1 MQSFYSGPE
10 RRKAVSSQTD
20 QSSQDKLI
28 SLVKKALSSIT
39 LRQGVREAKLRSP
52 QSYAFHALS
61 AATLALDICR
71 AIYASSD
78 LGKRQLEKLS
88 EMYNL
93 PFEDLCFYGG
103 LLHDW
108 NKLEGGEEA
117 AKNIIKRL
125 GLPEREFLYG
135 IPTMAEGHL
144 PDNLH
149 MPLWASIKLAD
160 MLLISGIGSAKEVF
174 RLANSDAYK
183 DAVKALEGYGLE
195 LNYISSTFR
204 LFTLVASKDLLDELF
219 NKDVGYFPLISYSD
233 GLVFLRKKGA
243 QPIVLSKVLDLLN
256 RKVFSSSSDII
267 EEKVGEIEKC
277 IRNKEDLF
285 RQMNLDVKSVIYDK
299 KGRVKQLNVFL
310 HPRVCKP
317 FEDVVGILDNKS
329 KIEVAK
335 RVIEKLRRDIPF
347 GVLIY
352 FVSMFSKSK
361 SNKDYIR
368 KGLGIKEKK
377 SLSYLENIKDVQ
389 GTIDKILELLEKR
402 YSAAQ
407 GVDYTLLY
415 YVKHSFSGNV
425 IDDLPHINKSPK
437 DYCVVCGMP
446 IYSDNPVRFAQYASE
461 LKGRAEIWIPRE
473 KGLEEI
479 DKVSKYWKVCPI
491 CIYEANL
498 MKDRIKP
505 PYFIVTFYPGIPI
518 SLMNII
524 DFNFG
529 QGIRYRVDED
539 ETYLEAFESMG
550 GKLSP
555 YIKKAVP
562 AYFSSKVI
570 IKASEVTNLRLSTRL
585 SKSALNRLLPYAPML
600 SIIFLTSPVSISSEV
615 HEIPITHE
623 KVISLTSTYNYNF
636 MKSLGSNLATL
647 LSLLAYSAKY
657 YAISKVCGKSDLDN
671 CLSYLTAESDL
682 YSSVDPALGVLSIG
696 MGVGTPL
703 GDDERFFSSFL
714 PVSGFLLKVA
724 GMVSEMGGTI
734 RYSIFSMANVLK
746 DIIKSQKVSKYDVT
760 GFLRDGIDVFFKTS
774 SVVKDREDR
783 VELSVN
789 AAISSLENKY
799 PLDDPHRIQVY
810 SALQKLFDTLY
821 EIEEEADRSLAI
833 SIANT
838 FSNWLYIAYKLVS
851 QGDKS

>member
-1 MQSFYSGPE
+1 VGN
-10 RRKAVSSQTD
+10 QTD

-103 LLHDW
+103 FIHDW
-108 NKLEGGEEA
+108 NKLEGGEGA
-117 AKNIIKRL
+117 AKDLIKKL

-144 PDNLH
+144 PDNQH
-149 MPLWASIKLAD
+149 IPLWVSIKLAD
-160 MLLISGIGSAKEVF
+160 MLLISDIGSAKDVLLF
-174 RLANSDAYK
+174 ASSDAYK

-256 RKVFSSSSDII
+256 GKVFSSSSDVI
-267 EEKVGEIEKC
+267 EEKVIEIEKC

-285 RQMNLDVKSVIYDK
+285 RQMNLDVKSVIYDEK
-299 KGRVKQLNVFL
+299 TGEVKQLNVFL
-310 HPRVCKP
+310 PPRVCKP
-317 FEDVVGILDNKS
+317 FEDVVGNLDNNS

-335 RVIEKLRRDIPF
+335 RVIEKLRRDVPF

-352 FVSMFSKSK
+352 FVNKFSKSDE
-361 SNKDYIR
+361 DYIR
-368 KGLGIKEKK
+368 EGLGIKEKK
-377 SLSYLENIKDVQ
+377 SLSYLENIKDIQ
-389 GTIDKILELLEKR
+389 GMIDKIVGLLEKR
-402 YSAAQ
+402 YSASQ

-425 IDDLPHINKSPK
+425 IDDLPQIDKSPK

-446 IYSDNPVRFAQYASE
+446 IYSDKPVRFVQYASE

-473 KGLEEI
+473 KGLEDI
-479 DKVSKYWKVCPI
+479 DKVRDNWKVCPI

-524 DFNFG
+524 DFDFG
-529 QGIRYRVDED
+529 QGIRYHVDED

-550 GKLSP
+550 GRLSP

-570 IKASEVTNLRLSTRL
+570 IKASEVTDLDLSTRL

-600 SIIFLTSPVSISSEV
+600 SITFITSPVSISSEV

-623 KVISLTSTYNYNF
+623 KVISLTSMYNYNF

-647 LSLLAYSAKY
+647 YSLLAYSAKY

-671 CLSYLTAESDL
+671 CLNYLTEESDL

-703 GDDERFFSSFL
+703 GNDERFFSSFL

-734 RYSIFSMANVLK
+734 RSSIFSMANALK

-783 VELSVN
+783 VGISVN

-799 PLDDPHRIQVY
+799 PLDDSHRIQVY

>member
-1 MQSFYSGPE
+1 MQSFYSGSE
-10 RRKAVSSQTD
+10 RRKAVSNQTD

-39 LRQGVREAKLRSP
+39 LGQGVREAKLRSP

-108 NKLEGGEEA
+108 NKLEGGEGA
-117 AKNIIKRL
+117 AKDLIKKL

-144 PDNLH
+144 PDNQH
-149 MPLWASIKLAD
+149 IPLWVSIKLAD
-160 MLLISGIGSAKEVF
+160 MLLISDIGSAKDVF
-174 RLANSDAYK
+174 RLASSDAYQ

-219 NKDVGYFPLISYSD
+219 NKDVSYFPLISYSD

-256 RKVFSSSSDII
+256 RKVFSSSSDVID
-267 EEKVGEIEKC
+267 EKVIEIEKC

-285 RQMNLDVKSVIYDK
+285 RQMNLDVKSVIYDEK
-299 KGRVKQLNVFL
+299 TGEVKQLNVFL
-310 HPRVCKP
+310 PSRVCKP
-317 FEDVVGILDNKS
+317 FEDVVGNLDNKS

-335 RVIEKLRRDIPF
+335 RVIEKLRHDVPF

-352 FVSMFSKSK
+352 FVNRFSKSDE
-361 SNKDYIR
+361 DYIR
-368 KGLGIKEKK
+368 KGLGIKEK

-389 GTIDKILELLEKR
+389 GMIDKIVGLLEKR
-402 YSAAQ
+402 YSATQ

-415 YVKHSFSGNV
+415 YVKRSFSGNV
-425 IDDLPHINKSPK
+425 IDDLPHIDKSPK

-446 IYSDNPVRFAQYASE
+446 IYSDNPVRFVQYASE

-473 KGLEEI
+473 KGLEDI
-479 DKVSKYWKVCPI
+479 DKVRDDWKVCPI

-498 MKDRIKP
+498 MKDRVKP

-518 SLMNII
+518 SLMDII
-524 DFNFG
+524 DFDFG

-550 GKLSP
+550 GRLSP

-570 IKASEVTNLRLSTRL
+570 IKASEVTNLGLSTRL

-623 KVISLTSTYNYNF
+623 KVVSLTSTYNYNF

-671 CLSYLTAESDL
+671 CLSYLTVESDL

-734 RYSIFSMANVLK
+734 RYSIFSMANALK

-760 GFLRDGIDVFFKTS
+760 GFLRDGIEVFFKTS

-783 VELSVN
+783 VGISVN

-799 PLDDPHRIQVY
+799 PLDDSHRIQVY

-821 EIEEEADRSLAI
+821 EIEEKADRSLAI

-851 QGDKS
+851 QGDKP

>member
-1 MQSFYSGPE
+1 MQSFYSGSE
-10 RRKAVSSQTD
+10 RRKAVGNQTD

-39 LRQGVREAKLRSP
+39 LGQGVREAKLRSP

-61 AATLALDICR
+61 VATLALDICR

-108 NKLEGGEEA
+108 NKLEGGEGA
-117 AKNIIKRL
+117 AKDLIKKL

-144 PDNLH
+144 PDNQH
-149 MPLWASIKLAD
+149 IPLWASIKLAD
-160 MLLISGIGSAKEVF
+160 MLLISDIGSAKDVF
-174 RLANSDAYK
+174 LFANSDAYK

-256 RKVFSSSSDII
+256 RKVFSSSSDVID
-267 EEKVGEIEKC
+267 EKVIEIEKC

-285 RQMNLDVKSVIYDK
+285 RQMNLDVKLVIYDEK
-299 KGRVKQLNVFL
+299 TGEVKQLNVFL
-310 HPRVCKP
+310 PSRVCKP
-317 FEDVVGILDNKS
+317 FEDVVGNLDNKS

-335 RVIEKLRRDIPF
+335 RVIEKLRHDVPF

-352 FVSMFSKSK
+352 FVNRFSKSDE
-361 SNKDYIR
+361 DYIR
-368 KGLGIKEKK
+368 KGLGIKEK
-377 SLSYLENIKDVQ
+377 SLSYLEDIKDVQ
-389 GTIDKILELLEKR
+389 GMIDKIVGLLEKR
-402 YSAAQ
+402 YSATQ

-415 YVKHSFSGNV
+415 YVKRSFSGNV
-425 IDDLPHINKSPK
+425 IDDLPRIDKSPK

-446 IYSDNPVRFAQYASE
+446 IYSDNPVRFVQYASE

-473 KGLEEI
+473 KGLEDI
-479 DKVSKYWKVCPI
+479 DKVRDDWKVCPI

-498 MKDRIKP
+498 MKDRVKP

-518 SLMNII
+518 SLMDII
-524 DFNFG
+524 DFDFG

-550 GKLSP
+550 GRLSP

-570 IKASEVTNLRLSTRL
+570 IKASEVTNLGLSTRL

-600 SIIFLTSPVSISSEV
+600 SIIFLTSPVSISSEI

-636 MKSLGSNLATL
+636 MKSLDSNLTTL

-657 YAISKVCGKSDLDN
+657 YAMSKVCGKSDLDN
-671 CLSYLTAESDL
+671 CLSYLTEESDL

-703 GDDERFFSSFL
+703 GNDERFFSSFL

-734 RYSIFSMANVLK
+734 RSSIFSMANALK

-783 VELSVN
+783 VGISVN

-799 PLDDPHRIQVY
+799 PLDDSHRIQVY

-851 QGDKS
+851 QGDKP

>member
-1 MQSFYSGPE
+1 MQSFYSGSE
-10 RRKAVSSQTD
+10 RRKAVGNQTG

-39 LRQGVREAKLRSP
+39 LGQGVREAKLRSP

-88 EMYNL
+88 ETYNL

-117 AKNIIKRL
+117 AKDLIKRL

-149 MPLWASIKLAD
+149 IPLWVSIKLAD
-160 MLLISGIGSAKEVF
+160 MLLISDIGSAKDVF
-174 RLANSDAYK
+174 RLASSDAYK

-204 LFTLVASKDLLDELF
+204 LFTLIASKDLLDELF
-219 NKDVGYFPLISYSD
+219 SKDTGYFPLISYSD

-285 RQMNLDVKSVIYDK
+285 RQMNLDVKSVIYDE
-299 KGRVKQLNVFL
+299 KGGVKQLNVFL
-310 HPRVCKP
+310 PPWVCKP

-335 RVIEKLRRDIPF
+335 RVIEELRRDIPF

-352 FVSMFSKSK
+352 FVNKFSKSDE
-361 SNKDYIR
+361 DYIR
-368 KGLGIKEKK
+368 KGLGIKEK

-389 GTIDKILELLEKR
+389 GMIDKIVGLLEKR
-402 YSAAQ
+402 YSATQ

-415 YVKHSFSGNV
+415 YVKHSFGGNV
-425 IDDLPHINKSPK
+425 IDDLPHIDKSPK

-446 IYSDNPVRFAQYASE
+446 IYSDNPVRFVQYAEGE
-461 LKGRAEIWIPRE
+461 LKGTAEIWIPRE
-473 KGLEEI
+473 KGLEDI
-479 DKVSKYWKVCPI
+479 DKVRDYWKVCPI

-498 MKDRIKP
+498 MKNRIKP

-524 DFNFG
+524 DFDFG
-529 QGIRYRVDED
+529 QGIRYHVDED

-550 GKLSP
+550 GRLSP

-570 IKASEVTNLRLSTRL
+570 IKASEVTDLNLSTRL

-600 SIIFLTSPVSISSEV
+600 SIIFLTSPVSISSEI
-615 HEIPITHE
+615 HEIPITHV

-636 MKSLGSNLATL
+636 MKSLDSNLTTL

-703 GDDERFFSSFL
+703 GNDERFFSSFL

-724 GMVSEMGGTI
+724 GMVSGMGGTI
-734 RYSIFSMANVLK
+734 RSSIFSMANALK

-783 VELSVN
+783 VGISVN

-799 PLDDPHRIQVY
+799 PLDDFHRIQVY

-821 EIEEEADRSLAI
+821 EIEEKADRSLAI

-851 QGDKS
+851 QGDKP

>member
-10 RRKAVSSQTD
+10 RRKAVSNQTD

-39 LRQGVREAKLRSP
+39 LGQGVREAKLRSP

-78 LGKRQLEKLS
+78 LGKKQLEKLS

-117 AKNIIKRL
+117 AKNMIKRL

-144 PDNLH
+144 PDNQH

-160 MLLISGIGSAKEVF
+160 MLLISDIGSAKDVF
-174 RLANSDAYK
+174 RLASSDAYK
-183 DAVKALEGYGLE
+183 DAVKVLEGYGLE

-219 NKDVGYFPLISYSD
+219 SKDTGYFPLISYPD
-233 GLVFLRKKGA
+233 GLVFLRKKDA
-243 QPIVLSKVLDLLN
+243 RPIVLSNVLNLLN
-256 RKVFSSSSDII
+256 RKVFSSSSDVID
-267 EEKVGEIEKC
+267 EKVSEIEKC
-277 IRNKEDLF
+277 ILSKADLF
-285 RQMNLDVKSVIYDK
+285 RKMNLDVKSVIYDE
-299 KGRVKQLNVFL
+299 KGEVKQLNVFL
-310 HPRVCKP
+310 PSRVCKP
-317 FEDVVGILDNKS
+317 FEDVVGNLDNKS
-329 KIEVAK
+329 KIGVAK
-335 RVIEKLRRDIPF
+335 RVIEKLRHDVPF

-352 FVSMFSKSK
+352 FVNRFSKSDE
-361 SNKDYIR
+361 DYIR
-368 KGLGIKEKK
+368 RGLGIKEKP
-377 SLSYLENIKDVQ
+377 LSYLENIKDVQ
-389 GTIDKILELLEKR
+389 GMIDKIVGLLEKR
-402 YSAAQ
+402 YSATQ

-425 IDDLPHINKSPK
+425 IDDLPHIDKSPK

-446 IYSDNPVRFAQYASE
+446 IYSDNPVRFVQYASE
-461 LKGRAEIWIPRE
+461 LGGRAEIWIPRE
-473 KGLEEI
+473 KGLEDI
-479 DKVSKYWKVCPI
+479 DKVRDDWKVCPI

-505 PYFIVTFYPGIPI
+505 PYFIVTFYPGVPI

-524 DFNFG
+524 DFDFG
-529 QGIRYRVDED
+529 QGVRYRVDED
-539 ETYLEAFESMG
+539 ETYLEAFEGMG

-555 YIKKAVP
+555 YIKKAIP

-570 IKASEVTNLRLSTRL
+570 IKASEVTNLGLSTRL

-636 MKSLGSNLATL
+636 MKSLNSNLTTL

-657 YAISKVCGKSDLDN
+657 YAMSKVCGKSDLDN
-671 CLSYLTAESDL
+671 CLSYLTQESDL

-703 GDDERFFSSFL
+703 GDDERFFSGFL

-724 GMVSEMGGTI
+724 GMVSEMGRAI
-734 RYSIFSMANVLK
+734 RSSIFSMAYALK

-760 GFLRDGIDVFFKTS
+760 GFLRDGIDMFFKTS

-783 VELSVN
+783 VGISVN

-799 PLDDPHRIQVY
+799 PLDDSHRSQVY
-810 SALQKLFDTLY
+810 SALQDLFNTLY

>member
-10 RRKAVSSQTD
+10 RRKAVSNQTD

-39 LRQGVREAKLRSP
+39 LGQGVREAKLRSP

-108 NKLEGGEEA
+108 NKLEGGEGA
-117 AKNIIKRL
+117 AKDLIKKL

-144 PDNLH
+144 PDNQH
-149 MPLWASIKLAD
+149 IPLWVSIKLAD
-160 MLLISGIGSAKEVF
+160 MLLISDIGSAKDVF
-174 RLANSDAYK
+174 RLASSDAYQ

-219 NKDVGYFPLISYSD
+219 NKDVSYFPLISYSD

-256 RKVFSSSSDII
+256 RKVFSSSSDVID
-267 EEKVGEIEKC
+267 EKVVEIEKC

-285 RQMNLDVKSVIYDK
+285 RQMNLDVKSVIYDEK
-299 KGRVKQLNVFL
+299 TGEVKQLNVFL
-310 HPRVCKP
+310 PSRVCKP
-317 FEDVVGILDNKS
+317 FEDVVGNLDNKS

-335 RVIEKLRRDIPF
+335 RVIEKLRHDVPF

-352 FVSMFSKSK
+352 FVNRFSKSDE
-361 SNKDYIR
+361 DYIR
-368 KGLGIKEKK
+368 RGLGIKEKP
-377 SLSYLENIKDVQ
+377 LSYLENIKDVQ
-389 GTIDKILELLEKR
+389 VMIDKIVGLLEKR
-402 YSAAQ
+402 YSATQ

-425 IDDLPHINKSPK
+425 IDDLPHIDKSPK

-446 IYSDNPVRFAQYASE
+446 IYSDNPVRFVQYASE

-473 KGLEEI
+473 KGLEDI
-479 DKVSKYWKVCPI
+479 DKVRDDWKVCPI

-498 MKDRIKP
+498 MKDRVKP

-518 SLMNII
+518 SLMDII
-524 DFNFG
+524 DFDFG

-550 GKLSP
+550 GRLSP

-570 IKASEVTNLRLSTRL
+570 IKASEVTNLGLSTRL

-600 SIIFLTSPVSISSEV
+600 SIIFLTSPVSISSEI

-636 MKSLGSNLATL
+636 MKSLDSNLTTL

-671 CLSYLTAESDL
+671 CLGYLTEESDL

-724 GMVSEMGGTI
+724 GMVSEMGGAI
-734 RYSIFSMANVLK
+734 RSSIFSMAYALK

-783 VELSVN
+783 VGISVN

-799 PLDDPHRIQVY
+799 PLEDSYRIQIY

-821 EIEEEADRSLAI
+821 EIEEKADRSLAI

-851 QGDKS
+851 QGDKP

>member
-1 MQSFYSGPE
+1 MSN
-10 RRKAVSSQTD
+10 QTD

-39 LRQGVREAKLRSP
+39 LGQGVREAKLRSP

-88 EMYNL
+88 EIYNL

-117 AKNIIKRL
+117 AKDLIKKL

-160 MLLISGIGSAKEVF
+160 MLLISDIGSAKEVF
-174 RLANSDAYK
+174 RLASSDAYK

-204 LFTLVASKDLLDELF
+204 LFTLIASKDLLDELF
-219 NKDVGYFPLISYSD
+219 SKDTGYFPLISYPD

-243 QPIVLSKVLDLLN
+243 RPIVLSNVLDLLN
-256 RKVFSSSSDII
+256 RKVLSSSSDVID
-267 EEKVGEIEKC
+267 EKVGEIEKC
-277 IRNKEDLF
+277 ILSKVDLF
-285 RQMNLDVKSVIYDK
+285 RKMNLDVKSVIYDE
-299 KGRVKQLNVFL
+299 KGEVKQLNVFL
-310 HPRVCKP
+310 PTKVCKP
-317 FEDVVGILDNKS
+317 FEDVVGNLDNKS

-335 RVIEKLRRDIPF
+335 RVIEKLRRDVPF

-352 FVSMFSKSK
+352 FVNKFSKSDE
-361 SNKDYIR
+361 DYIR
-368 KGLGIKEKK
+368 KGLGIKEK

-389 GTIDKILELLEKR
+389 GTIDKIVELLEKR

-425 IDDLPHINKSPK
+425 IDDLPHIDKSPK

-446 IYSDNPVRFAQYASE
+446 IYSDNPVRFVQYASE
-461 LKGRAEIWIPRE
+461 LGGRAEIWIPRE
-473 KGLEEI
+473 KGLEDI
-479 DKVSKYWKVCPI
+479 DKVRDHWKVCPI

-505 PYFIVTFYPGIPI
+505 PYFIVTFYPGVPI

-524 DFNFG
+524 DFDFG
-529 QGIRYRVDED
+529 QGVRYRVDED
-539 ETYLEAFESMG
+539 KTYLEAFESMG

-555 YIKKAVP
+555 YIKKAIP

-570 IKASEVTNLRLSTRL
+570 IKASEVTNLGLSTRL

-600 SIIFLTSPVSISSEV
+600 SIIFLTSPVSISSEI

-636 MKSLGSNLATL
+636 IKSLNSNLTTL

-657 YAISKVCGKSDLDN
+657 YAMSKVCGKSDLDN
-671 CLSYLTAESDL
+671 CLSYLTEESDL

-734 RYSIFSMANVLK
+734 RSSIFSMANALK

-783 VELSVN
+783 VGISVN

-799 PLDDPHRIQVY
+799 PLDDSHRIQVY